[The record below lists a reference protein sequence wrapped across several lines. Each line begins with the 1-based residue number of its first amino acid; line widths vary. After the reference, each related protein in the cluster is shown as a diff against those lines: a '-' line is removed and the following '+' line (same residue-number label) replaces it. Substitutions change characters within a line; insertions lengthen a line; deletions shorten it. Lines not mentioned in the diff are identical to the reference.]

1 MRLSVR
7 FWVTPPP
14 DHGSSSPLLKKKKRR
29 AYAKISLNHKVGD
42 IHFFFTTKW
51 NSAASLSRELLGN
64 VRVEETID
72 RARIFKTW

>member
-29 AYAKISLNHKVGD
+29 AYAKISLNHKVYTV
-42 IHFFFTTKW
+42 FFTTKW

>member
-14 DHGSSSPLLKKKKRR
+14 DHGSSSPLLKKKR
-29 AYAKISLNHKVGD
+29 KIILNHKVGD

-72 RARIFKTW
+72 RARILKTW

>member
-1 MRLSVR
+1 MQKLVSTTKQVI
-7 FWVTPPP
+7 
-14 DHGSSSPLLKKKKRR
+14 
-29 AYAKISLNHKVGD
+29 YI
-42 IHFFFTTKW
+42 FFTTKW